1 MLVFITL
8 FFLHIILL
16 KYIIDMYELD

>member
-8 FFLHIILL
+8 FFLHIIFF